1 MNNQEWNDVRA
12 ILAYRG
18 FGGPTAFDYY
28 RDRYAIC
35 LLEWALRMKAAQ
47 AMNIRA
53 LKQSRFASLVEK
65 PVLANVIARC
75 GTRAVDAAWLR
86 TFDHADATRRYTL
99 TLGTWGKMTERG
111 MQTSRSGVNMVLQL
125 NFDQTHD
132 EMYRRKVRPMRGSH
146 PIADDWHPIAKNR
159 NTLAWARIDVDL
171 RTGEALIEEIQS
183 DWVREA
189 ARLRDDA
196 AYAIETKKS
205 GGRRYHFSPWAM
217 RGNARQFESYD
228 RNYVEPHRGDWYDA
242 MLLAAIWVI
251 RELLEIR
258 QIYFHTPESG
268 CALKGISQH
277 NAPPRSIYT
286 DLPRRFCFQP
296 AAGLPQFLQGPQKDD
311 VRATD
316 VTMQELFL

>member
-12 ILAYRG
+12 ILAHRG

-35 LLEWALRMKAAQ
+35 LLQWVLRMNQ
-47 AMNIRA
+47 RQPMTVRM
-53 LKQSRFASLVEK
+53 LKQSRFTSLAEK
-65 PVLANVIARC
+65 SALAHVIARC
-75 GTRAVDAAWLR
+75 GTRAMDVDLLQR
-86 TFDHADATRRYTL
+86 LDHADGMRQYTL
-99 TLGTWGKMTERG
+99 TLGTWGDEGDRAT
-111 MQTSRSGVNMVLQL
+111 QTSRSGLNMVVQL
-125 NFDQTHD
+125 NFDAAHD
-132 EMYRRKVRPMRGSH
+132 MAYQRKVKPMRGAH

-159 NTLAWARIDVDL
+159 NTLAWARIDLDL

-196 AYAIETKKS
+196 AYAIETAKS
-205 GGRRYHFSPWAM
+205 GGRRYVFSPGAM

-228 RNYVEPHRGDWYDA
+228 RNEVEPHRKDWQDA

-251 RELLEIR
+251 RELLDIR

-268 CALKGISQH
+268 CALKGIRIE
-277 NAPPRSIYT
+277 NAPPRSLYT
-286 DLPRRFCFQP
+286 DLPRRFCFKP
-296 AAGLPQFLQGPQKDD
+296 VSGLPQFLRGLPRDE
-311 VRATD
+311 VRSTA
-316 VTMQELFL
+316 VTMQELLL